1 MWEGR
6 YKSSLVDQEQYL
18 LTCYRYIELNPVR
31 ANMVEQQQDYR
42 WSSYASHVL
51 GKPDDLIDDHPL
63 YLALG
68 NTEESRRE
76 AYRALFRYQLDDA
89 ELTDIRESLNKGLA
103 VGAERFKD
111 QIEAARRDRRVAGKN
126 GRLAG

>member
-1 MWEGR
+1 M
-6 YKSSLVDQEQYL
+6 
-18 LTCYRYIELNPVR
+18 R
-31 ANMVEQQQDYR
+31 ANMVEQPQDYR

-111 QIEAARRDRRVAGKN
+111 QIEAAVARSVRPGQA
-126 GRLAG
+126 GRKKERTAGGLSGEQESLRFEENAK